1 MFNKKKW
8 RKRMKR
14 FKEIWRR
21 FRKNKT
27 AMVGLVL
34 VVILVGLAIF
44 ADVIVPYET
53 ATRNDVMNKLKPP
66 SAEHIFGTDSL
77 GRDIFARVVHG
88 ARYSL
93 LVGIVTTGIS
103 VVIGLFLA
111 AAAAYYGGKVDTI
124 ISRGVDIVTSVP
136 PLILAM
142 CIVAAFGATTENLFI
157 ALTIISIPAVVR
169 VNRAALLNVVNQ
181 EYIEAARACG
191 TSTFRILTKHI
202 LKNGMGTII
211 VNATMGVSGKI
222 LTAATLADVEDTQIL
237 DTYKA
242 EIASAILVDSEGNKV
257 GDLDIESCEVYSTSD
272 LKKQITA
279 EPKALPVYIFKN
291 GITVVPCYGA
301 GLWGPIWGYI
311 GLEGDLKTIK
321 AVRFGHKGETPGL
334 GAKISDEPSFAEAFV
349 AKTIG
354 EGEILFEVAKPANRQ
369 TENNGVDAISGAT
382 ITSQAL
388 GKTLNMWFGFYS
400 NYFAK
405 NAAAEEVV
413 DVVEP
418 VETVEE

>member
-1 MFNKKKW
+1 MNTNSNTYTV
-8 RKRMKR
+8 
-14 FKEIWRR
+14 IYS
-21 FRKNKT
+21 
-27 AMVGLVL
+27 
-34 VVILVGLAIF
+34 VILVVVVAAVLAF
-44 ADVIVPYET
+44 AAMY
-53 ATRNDVMNKLKPP
+53 LKPTQD
-66 SAEHIFGTDSL
+66 AN
-77 GRDIFARVVHG
+77 V
-88 ARYSL
+88 
-93 LVGIVTTGIS
+93 
-103 VVIGLFLA
+103 
-111 AAAAYYGGKVDTI
+111 KKDTI
-124 ISRGVDIVTSVP
+124 G
-136 PLILAM
+136 
-142 CIVAAFGATTENLFI
+142 
-157 ALTIISIPAVVR
+157 
-169 VNRAALLNVVNQ
+169 Q
-181 EYIEAARACG
+181 
-191 TSTFRILTKHI
+191 
-202 LKNGMGTII
+202 
-211 VNATMGVSGKI
+211 I
-222 LTAATLADVEDTQIL
+222 LTAATFANVEDAQIL

-242 EIASAILVDSEGNKV
+242 EIASAILVDAEGNKV
-257 GDLDIESCEVYSTSD
+257 GDLDIESCEVYGTAD

-354 EGEILFEVAKPANRQ
+354 DGEILFEVAKPANRQ

-405 NAAAEEVV
+405 NAATEEVI

-418 VETVEE
+418 VVTVEE